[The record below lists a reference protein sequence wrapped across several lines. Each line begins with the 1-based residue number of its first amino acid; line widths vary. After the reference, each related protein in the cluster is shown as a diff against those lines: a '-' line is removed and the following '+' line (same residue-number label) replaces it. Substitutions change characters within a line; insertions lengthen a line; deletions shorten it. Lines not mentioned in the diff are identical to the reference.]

1 MTEFKDNLQPILKVI
16 SENLLPHSAGVD
28 YIKTNYNLI
37 MKDYFKS
44 LYPKAIYP
52 QYILEINSVSAFT
65 RCCTQIGYYLV
76 LKSKRISVQ
85 NHPVIKRLVQFR
97 SLLHQLENAGTK
109 LQPEIDDLLEKI
121 RLGKPLSNVEI
132 CSVAPQQPPQK
143 KLRIL
148 GKPKA
153 VEPNVSEKTKQP
165 TKQKAVSVE
174 LTRDEQDAVQFYK
187 AVRQQKENSESEGDT
202 DEDKPA
208 RDAPVADI
216 QENEEQETG
225 KRAINYQISKN
236 KGLTPHRSKEQRNP
250 RVKHR
255 MKFRKA
261 QIRRKGAIREP
272 RKELKRYGGEMSGI
286 KATVV
291 RSVKLK

>member
-1 MTEFKDNLQPILKVI
+1 M
-16 SENLLPHSAGVD
+16 LL
-28 YIKTNYNLI
+28 YLFNYS
-37 MKDYFKS
+37 Y
-44 LYPKAIYP
+44 
-52 QYILEINSVSAFT
+52 
-65 RCCTQIGYYLV
+65 CTQIGYYFV

-97 SLLHQLENAGTK
+97 SLLHQLEDAGTQLK
-109 LQPEIDDLLEKI
+109 PELDDLIEKV
-121 RLGKPLSNVEI
+121 RLGNFVPKEEI
-132 CSVAPQQPPQK
+132 VSAPSQQPPQK

-148 GKPKA
+148 GKQKVASKSA
-153 VEPNVSEKTKQP
+153 VLATSEKDKQAP
-165 TKQKAVSVE
+165 KRKPDSVE

-187 AVRQQKENSESEGDT
+187 AVRQKKENSESEEGT

-208 RDAPVADI
+208 RDVPVVAEV
-216 QENEEQETG
+216 QENEEEIG
-225 KRAINYQISKN
+225 KRGINYQIAKN

-255 MKFRKA
+255 MKFKKA
-261 QIRRKGAIREP
+261 QIRRKGAVRAP
-272 RKELKRYGGEMSGI
+272 RKELQRYGGEMSGI

>member
-1 MTEFKDNLQPILKVI
+1 M
-16 SENLLPHSAGVD
+16 LL
-28 YIKTNYNLI
+28 YLFNYS
-37 MKDYFKS
+37 Y
-44 LYPKAIYP
+44 
-52 QYILEINSVSAFT
+52 
-65 RCCTQIGYYLV
+65 CTQIGYYFV

-97 SLLHQLENAGTK
+97 SLLHQLEDAGTQLK
-109 LQPEIDDLLEKI
+109 PELDDLIENV
-121 RLGKPLSNVEI
+121 RLGNFVPKEEI
-132 CSVAPQQPPQK
+132 VSAPSQQPPQK

-148 GKPKA
+148 GKQKVASKSA
-153 VEPNVSEKTKQP
+153 VLATSEKDKQAP
-165 TKQKAVSVE
+165 KRKPDSVE

-187 AVRQQKENSESEGDT
+187 AVRQKKENSESEEET

-208 RDAPVADI
+208 RDVPVVAEV
-216 QENEEQETG
+216 QENEEEIG
-225 KRAINYQISKN
+225 KRGINYQIAKN

-255 MKFRKA
+255 MKFKKA
-261 QIRRKGAIREP
+261 QIRRKGAVRAP
-272 RKELKRYGGEMSGI
+272 RKELQRYGGEMSGI

>member
-1 MTEFKDNLQPILKVI
+1 M
-16 SENLLPHSAGVD
+16 LL
-28 YIKTNYNLI
+28 YLFNYS
-37 MKDYFKS
+37 Y
-44 LYPKAIYP
+44 
-52 QYILEINSVSAFT
+52 
-65 RCCTQIGYYLV
+65 CTQIGYYFV

-97 SLLHQLENAGTK
+97 SLLHQLEDAGTQLK
-109 LQPEIDDLLEKI
+109 PELDDLIEKV
-121 RLGKPLSNVEI
+121 RLGNFVPKEEI
-132 CSVAPQQPPQK
+132 VSAPSQQPPQK

-148 GKPKA
+148 GKQKVASKSA
-153 VEPNVSEKTKQP
+153 VLATSEKDKQAP
-165 TKQKAVSVE
+165 KRKPDSVE

-187 AVRQQKENSESEGDT
+187 AVRQKKENSESEEET

-208 RDAPVADI
+208 RDVPVVAEV
-216 QENEEQETG
+216 QENEEEIG
-225 KRAINYQISKN
+225 KRGINYQIAKN

-255 MKFRKA
+255 MKFKKA
-261 QIRRKGAIREP
+261 QIRRKGAVRAP
-272 RKELKRYGGEMSGI
+272 RKELQRYGGEMSGI

>member
-1 MTEFKDNLQPILKVI
+1 
-16 SENLLPHSAGVD
+16 
-28 YIKTNYNLI
+28 
-37 MKDYFKS
+37 
-44 LYPKAIYP
+44 
-52 QYILEINSVSAFT
+52 
-65 RCCTQIGYYLV
+65 

-97 SLLHQLENAGTK
+97 SLLHQLETAGSK

-121 RLGKPLSNVEI
+121 RLGKPLSNEQVV
-132 CSVAPQQPPQK
+132 SVAPQQPPQK

-148 GKPKA
+148 GKPK
-153 VEPNVSEKTKQP
+153 VLEPIASEKKKQP
-165 TKQKAVSVE
+165 TKPKAVSVE

-187 AVRQQKENSESEGDT
+187 AVRQQKDNSESEEGT

-208 RDAPVADI
+208 REEPAAEI
-216 QENEEQETG
+216 QENEEEEIG